1 MSGMAT
7 IDNIAD
13 LVRIL
18 KEQPEWT
25 ETLRS
30 ILLAEELLNL
40 PARFAMLSE
49 RFTMLSEQF
58 ATLSER
64 FIMLSEQFAT
74 LSGQFAEFVQET
86 RENNRVVNIRLA
98 QQEEQTQLLREQV
111 RQLAERTQLLEEQT
125 QQLTERTQLL
135 EEQTRLLGE
144 QTQQLTEQTRILTQ
158 RFNRLEGRFSNF
170 EGDSYERK
178 VRNRALIRAQR
189 YLGLEE
195 AHLSMFQDGQMTPAL
210 NSAIFQAFRNA
221 VISGDQVNE
230 LVETDI
236 IASDPGN
243 RHVVFEVS
251 ITAAATDVHRAKSR
265 ADILA
270 TVTGGTV
277 IPAIITANLHES
289 QRLEAANEEVTAF
302 IIPYP

>member
-58 ATLSER
+58 A
-64 FIMLSEQFAT
+64 
-74 LSGQFAEFVQET
+74 EFVQET

-98 QQEEQTQLLREQV
+98 QQEEQTRLLGEQV
-111 RQLAERTQLLEEQT
+111 RQLTERAQLLEEQ
-125 QQLTERTQLL
+125 TQLL

-221 VISGDQVNE
+221 VITGDQVNE

-265 ADILA
+265 AAILA

>member
-1 MSGMAT
+1 MPGMTT

-18 KEQPEWT
+18 KERPEWT

-30 ILLAEELLNL
+30 ILLTEELLNL
-40 PARFAMLSE
+40 PVQLATLGEQSVS
-49 RFTMLSEQF
+49 LGEQF
-58 ATLSER
+58 AALG
-64 FIMLSEQFAT
+64 
-74 LSGQFAEFVQET
+74 GQFAEFIQET
-86 RENNRVVNIRLA
+86 RENNRVVNLRLA
-98 QQEEQTQLLREQV
+98 QQEEQTRLLGEQI
-111 RQLAERTQLLEEQT
+111 R
-125 QQLTERTQLL
+125 QLTERTQLL
-135 EEQTRLLGE
+135 EQQTQLLGE

-178 VRNRALIRAQR
+178 VRNRALVRAQR

-210 NSAIFQAFRNA
+210 NRAVFRAFRNA
-221 VISGDQVNE
+221 VITGEQIDE
-230 LVETDI
+230 LIESDI
-236 IASDPGN
+236 IASDPSN

-251 ITAAATDVHRAKSR
+251 ITAAATDIHRAKSR
-265 ADILA
+265 AAILA

-277 IPAIITANLHES
+277 IPAIITANLYES